1 MCEYCRT
8 RKDIDGTMIPASP
21 EPLISEGK
29 ELRAELQ
36 VFADIGVLMLNLDV
50 CDYIENPEQIE
61 AENEYET
68 WKSMFAPISYC
79 PVCGRKLSEE
89 K

>member
-8 RKDIDGTMIPASP
+8 RKDTDGTNIPDLP

-36 VFADIGVLMLNLDV
+36 VFADIGILMLNLDV

-61 AENEYET
+61 DENEYET
-68 WKSMFAPISYC
+68 WKSMFTPINYC
-79 PVCGRKLSEE
+79 PMCGRKLSEE